1 MNFMDSIKGAVAQQA
16 MDKLGA
22 ALGMDSKQA
31 SSAFETASAVIL
43 GNVMKKAGS
52 GSAGA
57 KSIFDMAN
65 KVDPSMLDKLGDAFS
80 GSGAAAEGFQKAGGG
95 LLDSILG
102 ADQSGMI
109 SAIAKALG
117 LDKDMI
123 GKLLKMVA
131 PIVVGMLGKQIK
143 SQGLDVGGLTNF
155 LSSQQSTLKNFLPGS
170 LSSDLGL
177 SSLTAGASRAVSGAA
192 NKAAGATKAAASEAA
207 DAGGGLLKTVL
218 PIVAIAAL
226 AFLAWR
232 FFLSKGEEVVDAATS
247 AVQDASSA
255 VTEGA
260 AQLAD
265 KMPSWDSLDFSAL
278 GETGLTL
285 KEGLGDISKGL
296 TGLAAA
302 NADEAGA
309 NDLLSKISS
318 FSGNLDGLGL
328 GSFEG
333 TAKTALST
341 IIGTFLQTIRGQL
354 DKIPEPLKTMVVP
367 AVNSLV
373 EKLTAFK

>member
-1 MNFMDSIKGAVAQQA
+1 
-16 MDKLGA
+16 
-22 ALGMDSKQA
+22 
-31 SSAFETASAVIL
+31 
-43 GNVMKKAGS
+43 
-52 GSAGA
+52 
-57 KSIFDMAN
+57 
-65 KVDPSMLDKLGDAFS
+65 
-80 GSGAAAEGFQKAGGG
+80 
-95 LLDSILG
+95 
-102 ADQSGMI
+102 
-109 SAIAKALG
+109 
-117 LDKDMI
+117 
-123 GKLLKMVA
+123 
-131 PIVVGMLGKQIK
+131 
-143 SQGLDVGGLTNF
+143 LDVGGLTNF
-155 LSSQQSTLKNFLPGS
+155 LSSHQSTLKNFLPAS

-192 NKAAGATKAAASEAA
+192 NKAAGATKAAAAEAA

-260 AQLAD
+260 TQLAD

-341 IIGTFLQTIRGQL
+341 IIGTFLQTIQGQL